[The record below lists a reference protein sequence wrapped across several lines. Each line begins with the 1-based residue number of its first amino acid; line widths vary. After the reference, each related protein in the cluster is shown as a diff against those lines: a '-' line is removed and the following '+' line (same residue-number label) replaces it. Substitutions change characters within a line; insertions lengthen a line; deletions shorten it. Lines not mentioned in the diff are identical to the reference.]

1 MGIERFISLG
11 IPGPLEIY
19 KNLVLKFLI
28 KTLDFKFLLNLFE
41 GMSKDRLDSEFAF
54 KFSLELKEW
63 CMQQP
68 EVYSGVVFKITVEDC
83 FFLEAWGCN
92 FVGRLAYLSEVKEI
106 WYTEVFKHTPKGAI
120 IFVVM
125 IVFLIMWKT

>member
-11 IPGPLEIY
+11 IPSPLEIY
-19 KNLVLKFLI
+19 KNLVLKFLV

-68 EVYSGVVFKITVEDC
+68 EVYSGVVFKITVENC
-83 FFLEAWGCN
+83 FLLEAWACN

-106 WYTEVFKHTPKGAI
+106 
-120 IFVVM
+120 
-125 IVFLIMWKT
+125 